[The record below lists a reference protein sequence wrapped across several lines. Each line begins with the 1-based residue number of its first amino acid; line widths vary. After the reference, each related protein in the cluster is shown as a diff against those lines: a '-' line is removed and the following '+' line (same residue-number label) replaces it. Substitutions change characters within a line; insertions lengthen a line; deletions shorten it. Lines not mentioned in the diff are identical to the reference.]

1 MEIVTSEF
9 FQRALIGGLLIGVT
23 APLMG
28 LFLVLRRLSMIGDTL
43 SHVSIAG
50 VALGFLI
57 GVYPIAVGLLF
68 AIAASFA
75 IEKLRKAYKT
85 YAELSIAI
93 IMSGGVALASLLFTM
108 GKGFNNNVNSYLFGS
123 IYTLNNTDL
132 YVIGGVTIIVL
143 AAIRLQVKELFLIT
157 FDEDA
162 AAVSGLPVKFYN
174 VMISVLTAL
183 IISVSIKIV
192 GALLVS
198 ALLTIP
204 AACSLIIARSFRQS
218 VITVVIIGELA
229 VIIGLAYRRNMEFSA
244 WRYDRTYCLLPC
256 CFCCSCSVAGCGQAV
271 DSDWGERFCQTLTFG
286 WLSAPALHRLFR
298 LAACLCIP
306 HIYRILR
313 VFQWRI

>member
-28 LFLVLRRLSMIGDTL
+28 IFLVLRRLSMIGDTL

-57 GVYPIAVGLLF
+57 GVYPIAVGLVF
-68 AIAASFA
+68 AIAASFG

-85 YAELSIAI
+85 YAELSLAI
-93 IMSGGVALASLLFTM
+93 MMSGGVALASLLFTL
-108 GKGFNNNVNSYLFGS
+108 GKGFNMNVNSYLFGS
-123 IYTLNNTDL
+123 IYTLSSGDL
-132 YVIGGVTIIVL
+132 YLIGVVTLVVL
-143 AAIRLQVKELFLIT
+143 IAIRTQVKELFLIT

-162 AAVSGLPVKFYN
+162 AAVSGLPVRFYN

-183 IISVSIKIV
+183 VISVSIKIV

-204 AACSLIIARSFRQS
+204 AACSLIIARSFKQS
-218 VITVVIIGELA
+218 VISVVIIGEIA
-229 VIIGLAYRRNMEFSA
+229 V
-244 WRYDRTYCLLPC
+244 
-256 CFCCSCSVAGCGQAV
+256 VAGLLIAGV
-271 DSDWGERFCQTLTFG
+271 WNL
-286 WLSAPALHRLFR
+286 APGGTIVLL
-298 LAACLCIP
+298 LIV
-306 HIYRILR
+306 ILLLLL
-313 VFQWRI
+313 VFKRGLKLGN

>member
-9 FQRALIGGLLIGVT
+9 FQRALVGGLLIGVT

-57 GVYPIAVGLLF
+57 GVYPIAVGFIF

-75 IEKLRKAYKT
+75 IEKLRKAYKS
-85 YAELSIAI
+85 YAELSTAI
-93 IMSGGVALASLLFTM
+93 IMSGGIALASILFTM
-108 GKGFNNNVNSYLFGS
+108 GKGFNVNVNSYLFGS

-132 YVIGGVTIIVL
+132 YVIGGVTIVVL
-143 AAIRLQVKELFLIT
+143 IAIRSQIKELFLLT

-183 IISVSIKIV
+183 VISVSIKIV

-204 AACSLIIARSFRQS
+204 AACSLVVARSFRQS
-218 VITVVIIGELA
+218 IITVIIIGELA
-229 VIIGLAYRRNMEFSA
+229 V
-244 WRYDRTYCLLPC
+244 
-256 CFCCSCSVAGCGQAV
+256 VAGLVIAGI
-271 DSDWGERFCQTLTFG
+271 WNL
-286 WLSAPALHRLFR
+286 APGGTIVLLLIAFLLLLLGIRR
-298 LAACLCIP
+298 GVGT
-306 HIYRILR
+306 RN
-313 VFQWRI
+313 

>member
-28 LFLVLRRLSMIGDTL
+28 IFLVLRRLSMIGDTL

-57 GVYPIAVGLLF
+57 GVYPVAVGLVF
-68 AIAASFA
+68 AVAASFA
-75 IEKLRKAYKT
+75 IEKLRKAYKS

-93 IMSGGVALASLLFTM
+93 IMSGGVALASILFTM
-108 GKGFNNNVNSYLFGS
+108 GKGFNVNVTGYLFGS
-123 IYTLNNTDL
+123 IYTLSNIDL
-132 YVIGGVTIIVL
+132 ITIAVVTVVVL
-143 AAIRLQVKELFLIT
+143 VAIRLQVKELFLLT

-162 AAVSGLPVKFYN
+162 AAVSGLPVRFYN

-183 IISVSIKIV
+183 VISASIKIV

-218 VITVVIIGELA
+218 IITVVIIGEIA
-229 VIIGLAYRRNMEFSA
+229 VICGLMIAGIWNLAPGGTIVLLLIVILLGLLLFKRGI
-244 WRYDRTYCLLPC
+244 RTG
-256 CFCCSCSVAGCGQAV
+256 S
-271 DSDWGERFCQTLTFG
+271 
-286 WLSAPALHRLFR
+286 
-298 LAACLCIP
+298 
-306 HIYRILR
+306 
-313 VFQWRI
+313 